1 MQDLYQPNTG
11 DFQAIDSRVRLIL
24 TLGIIIF
31 INLVPNNA
39 WPSFILFLA
48 VILSM
53 AIFSSL
59 NFLFLVKRSL
69 FALPFALAAVPLMF
83 MGPPPFFSI
92 SILGDW
98 HVNLSYPGCM
108 KFIGIFIKCCL
119 SIQVAILFTA
129 TTRFQD
135 VVIALKQLKVPA
147 LFTDIIG
154 LMWRYFFVIADEV
167 RRMMRARSSRSSM
180 SVRGA
185 NNLQKMVWMARVT
198 GGMAGSLFLRSLE
211 RSDRVY
217 AAMTSR
223 GYSGNLPAFEMTP
236 IDQRGKTILFLGTG
250 FLISIFALGLLT
262 GG

>member
-1 MQDLYQPNTG
+1 
-11 DFQAIDSRVRLIL
+11 
-24 TLGIIIF
+24 
-31 INLVPNNA
+31 
-39 WPSFILFLA
+39 
-48 VILSM
+48 
-53 AIFSSL
+53 
-59 NFLFLVKRSL
+59 
-69 FALPFALAAVPLMF
+69 
-83 MGPPPFFSI
+83 
-92 SILGDW
+92 
-98 HVNLSYPGCM
+98 M

-119 SIQVAILFTA
+119 SIQAAILFTA

-236 IDQRGKTILFLGTG
+236 IDRRGKTILFLGTG